1 MTSENPGDSVAS
13 THTLDL
19 TRLKP
24 GRGQMLAVVLTAL
37 ILAALLKPGTRNTYF
52 ELAGETLFVG
62 MVALL
67 AFNAAGAWRQHWI
80 PVWAARLLAV
90 TLGGMLAPLIVQ
102 MITVGGD
109 ISVFLNS
116 RSLVG
121 GYWLVAT
128 NAIIF
133 GVLFALGALLR
144 ERDAQAR
151 AQALQFAL
159 ERETLKRQATDAQM
173 RLLTAQIEPHFLLN
187 TLANVQELIEGG
199 SPKAVPMFRS
209 LIAYLRAA
217 MPQLRHE
224 DATLGDEE
232 KLVQAYLELMLM
244 RMPDRLTY
252 ELRIDPTLRPLRFP
266 AMSILTLVENAI
278 RHGIDPALAGGAIV
292 IGAAA
297 PSASTLHLWVA
308 DTGVG
313 MSDKAAPGL
322 GLSNLESRLKAFFGP
337 SARLELSEV
346 APHGLRVDLFLEQVA
361 RGE

>member
-1 MTSENPGDSVAS
+1 MSSETLGDNATT
-13 THTLDL
+13 THHLNL
-19 TRLKP
+19 NRMKP
-24 GRGQMLAVVLTAL
+24 GWGQIVVVVLIAL
-37 ILAALLKPGTRNTYF
+37 IVALLLKPGTRNTYL

-62 MVALL
+62 MFALL
-67 AFNAAGAWRQHWI
+67 AFNAAGAWRQRWM
-80 PVWAARLLAV
+80 PVWVARLLAV
-90 TLGGMLAPLIVQ
+90 TLGGVLAPLIVQ
-102 MITVGGD
+102 MITVGGN
-109 ISVFLNS
+109 ISAFLNS

-121 GYWLVAT
+121 GYWMVAT
-128 NAIIF
+128 NALIF
-133 GVLFALGALLR
+133 GLPFALGALYQ

-159 ERETLKRQATDAQM
+159 ERETLKRQATDAQL

-187 TLANVQELIEGG
+187 TLANVQELMEGG
-199 SPKAVPMFRS
+199 SPKAVPVFRS

-244 RMPDRLTY
+244 RMPDRLSY
-252 ELRIDPTLRPLRFP
+252 ELQIDPALRPLRFP
-266 AMSILTLVENAI
+266 AMALLTLVENAI
-278 RHGIDPALAGGAIV
+278 RHGIDPAVAGGLIE

-297 PSASTLHLWVA
+297 PSASTLHVWVA

-313 MSDKAAPGL
+313 MSDKAGAGL

-346 APHGLRVDLFLEQVA
+346 APHGLRADLFLDRVTHRE
-361 RGE
+361 

>member
-278 RHGIDPALAGGAIV
+278 RHGIDPALAGGSIV

-297 PSASTLHLWVA
+297 PSASTLHVWVA

>member
-252 ELRIDPTLRPLRFP
+252 ELRIDPALRPLRFP

-278 RHGIDPALAGGAIV
+278 RHGIDPALAGGSIV

-346 APHGLRVDLFLEQVA
+346 APHGLRVDLFLEQVV

>member
-278 RHGIDPALAGGAIV
+278 RHGIDPALAGGSIV

-297 PSASTLHLWVA
+297 PSASTLHVWVA

-346 APHGLRVDLFLEQVA
+346 APHGLRVDLFLEQVV

>member
-252 ELRIDPTLRPLRFP
+252 ELRIDPALRPLRFP

-278 RHGIDPALAGGAIV
+278 RHGIDPALAGGSIV

-313 MSDKAAPGL
+313 MSEKAAPGL

-346 APHGLRVDLFLEQVA
+346 APHGLRVDLFLEQVV